1 MSWMIAWQQL
11 KACRRWR
18 VRRRQIHLLPA
29 VDPIHAGHVG
39 HAGCTIR
46 HPVTLHVVDHHAHVA
61 AAARGTLL
69 RYTDLHVQ
77 YENRGLDGLFYLHH
91 LEKDRVTITSA
102 RRLDRLLTQPFGGV
116 EAYSGFHAVRVTLAD
131 TLAGQVDDVAAADL
145 EYLGTLD
152 GATPQRE
159 AA

>member
-1 MSWMIAWQQL
+1 M
-11 KACRRWR
+11 
-18 VRRRQIHLLPA
+18 
-29 VDPIHAGHVG
+29 
-39 HAGCTIR
+39 R
-46 HPVTLHVVDHHAHVA
+46 HPVTLHVVDHHAHLA

-91 LEKDRVTITSA
+91 LEKDRVTITRA
-102 RRLDRLLTQPFGGV
+102 RRLDRFLTQPFGGV

-131 TLAGQVDDVAAADL
+131 TLEGVRRILAGQVDDVAAEDL

-152 GATPQRE
+152 GATPQPE